1 MDFDH
6 GTTTLGFRL
15 QGEVILA
22 VDLVPPATM
31 KKIVKINEYL
41 LETLAGGAA
50 DSRSCPT
57 LCTYKSMFISMGM
70 MLAGYDKR
78 GPQLYYIDSE
88 GTHTPGKVVR
98 FTRTVCSDENEH
110 DLGRHATRRTGMVM
124 VHKYGADALRLYLIN
139 SPDVRAENL
148 RFKEDGVKDIMKDVF
163 LPRFASCCR
172 TLIGSRWRT
181 RLYNDM
187 TRVVTQASA
196 RRT

>member
-1 MDFDH
+1 MQGRRSAENLAKLQADGESSSIKMDFDH

-22 VDLVPPATM
+22 VDLVPPA
-31 KKIVKINEYL
+31 
-41 LETLAGGAA
+41 
-50 DSRSCPT
+50 
-57 LCTYKSMFISMGM
+57 
-70 MLAGYDKR
+70 
-78 GPQLYYIDSE
+78 
-88 GTHTPGKVVR
+88 VVR

-163 LPRFASCCR
+163 LPHELNSKYINPLIERAVSRMQAVVEVGCDMRDRRIVHIKYSLTKVIVINQSKENIWTTSNAS
-172 TLIGSRWRT
+172 
-181 RLYNDM
+181 
-187 TRVVTQASA
+187 
-196 RRT
+196 